1 MIKIKIKELSLKEMV
16 FVITSIILSV
26 CAVLITKDV
35 DLIASVIGWAELEFI
50 NENDY
55 VQN

>member
-1 MIKIKIKELSLKEMV
+1 MIKIKIKELSFKEMV

-26 CAVLITKDV
+26 CAILITKDV
-35 DLIASVIGWAELEFI
+35 DLIASVISWAELEFI

-55 VQN
+55 EN